1 MNLSKTVGLG
11 VACGLRLLT
20 LIALFFVAGSSVNAQ
35 TSKAQMDYT
44 RLVGVDPA
52 DIVTDENNYRLNVY
66 YQTDEDI
73 KNGVKNGLKKTFF
86 LMNVGTHKFLNIG
99 GSYGRHTTL
108 SDYGMKLWIYGIE
121 NVSGRYN
128 IRTRQNIVP
137 KTGTDKD
144 GTNNNDSYVQYVSK
158 DPHLDGVYPDCQPTD
173 GNYQYGWVF
182 EQATGY
188 STTNKVYKIKTYG
201 ERYLTAVPDDALE
214 NKCKAITEAPAEAD
228 YQLWKL
234 VTLEEYFALLEDS
247 PSDSADPIDITFLMK
262 EPGLKYNKSSQSY
275 WLITGTGKIDNVR
288 FGIND
293 YYKKQTEKY
302 YKNETGTEIGF
313 NDYLF
318 ENGKYFCADIKETH
332 NVNVE
337 QWVTINKA
345 GWYVV
350 RCNGFSNTNGLA
362 ELHVKEYC
370 SNNGIG
376 TPIKAQTTLKTPNGP
391 TDLLQAGMAFYK
403 GEYPNEVKI
412 HIPQKFIDELKGYGI
427 KETQILIG
435 ITVGG
440 DNSTSATGEWTAFD
454 NFRLLYYGEEAEK
467 PELVLDEENPDL
479 SYLTESSDTYEN
491 TTLHLNRS
499 FSLNKWNTLILPV
512 NLTYGQMK
520 SAFGE
525 DVKLAQL
532 FELSAT
538 SIRFKTIENISDN
551 DVMLEAFTPYII
563 KPTKAA
569 NANAA
574 YTTPR
579 LKKTPN
585 QYWQA
590 KGVGVT
596 NTEDGEIRH
605 TSGEVTV
612 KAGHYRIDGVTLD
625 RAKLKSSLDAH
636 WVSTIIPTTL
646 TTTASADKMVCK
658 GTMAKTYYVKDGN
671 GRFYTDNGAA
681 RDDLA
686 GDYFMNKGL
695 MYKVPTTKQYGLK
708 AFRCW
713 FELTTAT
720 DATSANTAPAKDV
733 TLFID
738 GVNTDVTSI
747 DGITLDTQL
756 SASGVYNLYGQRLRP
771 GTSLEGLPSGIYI
784 VNGKK
789 VKK

>member
-1 MNLSKTVGLG
+1 MINLSKTVGLG
-11 VACGLRLLT
+11 VARGLRLLT
-20 LIALFFVAGSSVNAQ
+20 LIALLFIAVSSVNAQ

-52 DIVTDENNYRLNVY
+52 DIVTEENNYRLNVY
-66 YQTDEDI
+66 YQTEEEE
-73 KNGVKNGLKKTFF
+73 KNNELNGLKKTFF

-108 SDYGMKLWIYGIE
+108 SDYGMKLWIYG
-121 NVSGRYN
+121 NSTTKGTYN

-144 GTNNNDSYVQYVSK
+144 GTNNSDSYIQYVSN

-173 GNYQYGWVF
+173 VTNQYGWFF
-182 EQATGY
+182 EKASGY
-188 STTNKVYKIKTYG
+188 SDNNKVYKIKTYG
-201 ERYLTAVPDDALE
+201 NRYLTAVPNDPKE
-214 NKCKAITEAPAEAD
+214 NKCQAITEEPAVAD

-302 YKNETGTEIGF
+302 YKNETGTQIGF

-362 ELHVKEYC
+362 ELHVKELY
-370 SNNGIG
+370 SNYYGIG

-412 HIPQKFIDELKGYGI
+412 YIPQKLIDELEGHQI
-427 KETQILIG
+427 KKTEISVG

-440 DNSTSATGEWTAFD
+440 DNSTSASGEWTAFD
-454 NFRLLYYGEEAEK
+454 NFRLLYYGDEAEK

-491 TTLHLNRS
+491 TKLHLNRS
-499 FSLNKWNTLILPV
+499 FSLNKWNTLTLPV
-512 NLTYGQMK
+512 DLTYGQMK
-520 SAFGE
+520 SAFGD
-525 DVKLAQL
+525 DVQLAQL

-538 SIRFKTIENISDN
+538 SIRFKTVECTTD
-551 DVMLEAFTPYII
+551 DEVMLNAFTPYII

-569 NANAA
+569 DATTAV

-579 LKKTPN
+579 LKKTSN

-596 NTEDGEIRH
+596 NAEDGVTRH
-605 TSGEVTV
+605 ISGKVSV
-612 KAGHYRIDGVTLD
+612 KAGHYTIDGVKLD
-625 RAKLKSSLDAH
+625 RTKLKENLDAH
-636 WVSTIIPTTL
+636 WVST
-646 TTTASADKMVCK
+646 TTTSASDMVCK
-658 GTMAKTYYVKDGN
+658 GTMAKTYYVQNGN
-671 GRFYTDNGAA
+671 GYFYTDNGTK

-686 GDYFMNKGL
+686 GDYFMNKGT
-695 MYKVPTTKQYGLK
+695 MWKVPTTKQYGLK
-708 AFRCW
+708 GFRCW
-713 FELTTAT
+713 FELTSAT
-720 DATSANTAPAKDV
+720 DATSTTTAPAKDV

-747 DGITLDTQL
+747 DGVTIDTHY
-756 SASGVYNLYGQRLRP
+756 SASGVYNLYGQRLRS
-771 GTSLEGLPSGIYI
+771 GSSLEGLPSGIYI

-789 VKK
+789 IKK

>member
-1 MNLSKTVGLG
+1 MINLSKTVGLG
-11 VACGLRLLT
+11 VARGLSLLT
-20 LIALFFVAGSSVNAQ
+20 LITLFFVAVSSVKAQ

-44 RLVGVDPA
+44 RLVGVDPV
-52 DIVTDENNYRLNVY
+52 DIVTEENNYRLNVY
-66 YQTDEDI
+66 YQTDEDRN
-73 KNGVKNGLKKTFF
+73 NGVMNGLKKTFF

-108 SDYGMKLWIYGIE
+108 SDYGMKLWIYG
-121 NVSGRYN
+121 NSTTKGTYN

-137 KTGTDKD
+137 KTGTDK
-144 GTNNNDSYVQYVSK
+144 GETNNSDSYIQYVSN
-158 DPHLDGVYPDCQPTD
+158 DLHLDGVYPDCQPTD
-173 GNYQYGWVF
+173 VTNQYGWFF
-182 EQATGY
+182 EKATGY
-188 STTNKVYKIKTYG
+188 SDNNKVYKIMTYG
-201 ERYLTAVPDDALE
+201 SRYLTAVPNDSKE
-214 NKCKAITEAPAEAD
+214 NKCQAITEEPAVAD

-302 YKNETGTEIGF
+302 YKNETGTQIGF

-412 HIPQKFIDELKGYGI
+412 HIPQKFIDELKGYSI
-427 KETQILIG
+427 TETQILIG

-499 FSLNKWNTLILPV
+499 FSLDKWNTLILPV
-512 NLTYGQMK
+512 DLTYGQMK
-520 SAFGE
+520 SAFGD
-525 DVKLAQL
+525 DVKLAKL

-538 SIRFKTIENISDN
+538 SIRFKTVEGIGD
-551 DVMLEAFTPYII
+551 DKVMLHAFTPYII

-569 NANAA
+569 DAATAA

-596 NTEDGEIRH
+596 NAEDGVKRH
-605 TSGEVTV
+605 ISGEVTV
-612 KAGHYRIDGVTLD
+612 KAGHYTIDGVTLN
-625 RAKLKSSLDAH
+625 REALRKNLDNH
-636 WVSTIIPTTL
+636 WVST
-646 TTTASADKMVCK
+646 TTTSANNSANNMVCK
-658 GTMAKTYYVKDGN
+658 GTMTKNFYVKDGN
-671 GRFYTDNGAA
+671 GYFYTDNGTK

-686 GDYFMNKGL
+686 GDYFMNKGT
-695 MYKVPTTKQYGLK
+695 MWKVPTTKQYGLK
-708 AFRCW
+708 GFRCW
-713 FELTTAT
+713 FELTSAT
-720 DATSANTAPAKDV
+720 DATSTTTAPAKEV
-733 TLFID
+733 ALFID
-738 GVNTDVTSI
+738 DMKADVTGI
-747 DGITLDTQL
+747 DGVTLDTHC
-756 SASGVYNLYGQRLRP
+756 SATGVYNLYGQRLRP
-771 GTSLEGLPSGIYI
+771 GSSLEGLPSGIYI